1 MVGSLE
7 GLQLASALDRLRPGG
22 LPISRQPISRQEV
35 DEVTVRSMS
44 MARIGL
50 AVWLLAAA
58 APALAQN
65 QSSAATP
72 PATPTQSF
80 REWALDCLVPKS
92 GEGAGKRICF
102 IHHEVRNKDD
112 ARLISARVV
121 VRRAGPQQKL
131 MLIIQLPPNTTQL
144 SGIMTTID
152 VNKPRPVTIQGCL
165 PKFCYGAVEMTP
177 DLQAEVKA
185 GSLMTLSF
193 AARDRGAQQISVP
206 LAGITAA
213 LAALQKTG
221 S

>member
-1 MVGSLE
+1 
-7 GLQLASALDRLRPGG
+7 
-22 LPISRQPISRQEV
+22 
-35 DEVTVRSMS
+35 VTVCSMS
-44 MARIGL
+44 MARTGL

-65 QSSAATP
+65 QSPTATP
-72 PATPTQSF
+72 PAATPTQSF
-80 REWALDCLVPKS
+80 RGWALDCLVPKS
-92 GEGAGKRICF
+92 GEGAGKRVCF
-102 IHHEVRNKDD
+102 IHHEVHNKDD
-112 ARLISARVV
+112 ARLIAARVV

-144 SGIMTTID
+144 SGIMATID
-152 VNKPRPVTIQGCL
+152 VNKPRPVAIQGCL
-165 PKFCYGAVEMTP
+165 PNFCYGAAEMTP
-177 DLQAEVKA
+177 DLEGEAKG
-185 GSLMTLSF
+185 GSQMTLSF